1 MLELIAAT
9 SNLLMLFFFWV
20 GIPALLISMLCIV
33 GFQYTGRLSL
43 ILAMTGFIAL
53 AGFVISLNLRGLVSG
68 ETLSIG
74 RLGPTMINRADGE
87 IKYWITTVLW
97 FSTSLPLLAYCIKKF
112 FVLIFKPKLKTRD
125 KP

>member
-9 SNLLMLFFFWV
+9 SNILMLLFFWV

-87 IKYWITTVLW
+87 IKYWITTALW

>member
-1 MLELIAAT
+1 MLEFIDAT
-9 SNLLMLFFFWV
+9 SNILMLFFFWV

-33 GFQYTGRLSL
+33 GFQYTGRPSL
-43 ILAMTGFIAL
+43 ILALTGFIAL
-53 AGFVISLNLRGLVSG
+53 AGFIISLNLRGLVSG

-87 IKYWITTVLW
+87 IKYWITTALW